1 MKFIELSRWSGK
13 WSFRLRIFGLWIGA
27 NLRHPAA
34 FIIFNGKQHNWQVQ
48 TWSPR
53 LAYWRSETA

>member
-1 MKFIELSRWSGK
+1 
-13 WSFRLRIFGLWIGA
+13 
-27 NLRHPAA
+27 LRHPAA

-53 LAYWRSETA
+53 FAYWRNGTA